1 MLGNEL
7 ITIFSATDYA
17 GLAQNSASILTIR
30 KNGDITPKTINTL
43 TNQYL
48 NEDKWFTNLED
59 IYNKLKSGLKNVK
72 IISNADYE
80 MKIKKKQATPPRK
93 NRK

>member
-1 MLGNEL
+1 M
-7 ITIFSATDYA
+7 A
-17 GLAQNSASILTIR
+17 
-30 KNGDITPKTINTL
+30 
-43 TNQYL
+43 NQYP
-48 NEDKWFTNLED
+48 NEDKWYTNLED

-72 IISNADYE
+72 IITNPEHE

>member
-1 MLGNEL
+1 
-7 ITIFSATDYA
+7 
-17 GLAQNSASILTIR
+17 
-30 KNGDITPKTINTL
+30 L